1 MFGPL
6 QGKLCILAAC
16 GIALCCAGFTSAAE
30 SADPQAVMKQVLE
43 EAVTPKEPIKL
54 FNGKD
59 LTGWYTWLK
68 ESGREDPKKVFS
80 VVDGM
85 IRISGEGAGYLAT
98 EKPYKDYHLSLEY
111 RWGTKT
117 DGSKYV
123 RNSGVLL
130 HAIGPDGGAG
140 GVWMTSIECQLAQG
154 CEGDLI
160 VIRGKDSSGKV
171 IPATI
176 TSETIIASDGK
187 TRWRRGGTKTVYSG
201 KQFWWS
207 KHEPGFKEL
216 LDTRGKDDVASPLGQ
231 WTKVECIC
239 VGDRIT
245 VKINGHEVNECFDV
259 FPSAGKIL
267 LQNEGN
273 EIFFRNVEL
282 RPVAKPGAQ

>member
-1 MFGPL
+1 MFRV
-6 QGKLCILAAC
+6 LALNVFVLTSC
-16 GIALCCAGFTSAAE
+16 GIVSCCVGPATAAE
-30 SADPQAVMKQVLE
+30 LADAQALMNQVLQ
-43 EAVTPKEPIKL
+43 EAVAPSEPIRL

-98 EKPYKDYHLSLEY
+98 EKSYKDYHLSLEY
-111 RWGTKT
+111 RWGRKT
-117 DGSKYV
+117 DGSGYV

-130 HAIGPDGGAG
+130 HAVGPDGGAG

-160 VIRGKDSSGKV
+160 VIRGKDASGKT

-187 TRWRRGGTKTVYSG
+187 TRWKRGGTKTVYSG
-201 KQFWWS
+201 RQFWWS

-216 LDTRGKDDVASPLGQ
+216 LDTRGKDDVASPLGE
-231 WTKVECIC
+231 WTKVECIA

-245 VKINGHEVNECFDV
+245 IKINGHEVNECFDV

-273 EIFFRNVEL
+273 EIYFRNVEL
-282 RPVAKPGAQ
+282 RPAGKSDGN